1 MLPGLAQQVIVALL
15 ASATALGGIVM
26 VTSEAGP
33 MMTSTLSL
41 YTFLGFVLLLFG
53 FVLGSRAVVLVFRH
67 RPADAYD

>member
-1 MLPGLAQQVIVALL
+1 
-15 ASATALGGIVM
+15 
-26 VTSEAGP
+26 

-67 RPADAYD
+67 RPYAPD